1 MTTSGTIIRPLLLL
15 AAGVLGMAGVGLA
28 AAASHL
34 ADGHPL
40 GNASTMCLAHAPA
53 LVALAASLER
63 FRTAPIA
70 GVLLGI
76 GTLLFAGDLLY
87 RHYNGTALFPMAA
100 PAGGMTMM
108 AGWLAVGLGFISGRR
123 EA

>member
-1 MTTSGTIIRPLLLL
+1 MMTSANIVRPLLLL

-34 ADGHPL
+34 GDGHLL

-63 FRTAPIA
+63 FRTASIA
-70 GVLLGI
+70 GLLLGL
-76 GTLLFAGDLLY
+76 GTLLFAGDLLN
-87 RHYNGTALFPMAA
+87 RHYNGAALFPMAA
-100 PAGGMTMM
+100 PAGGMAMM
-108 AGWLAVGLGFISGRR
+108 AGWLAVGLGFIFVRR
-123 EA
+123 TA